1 MDNQQTPEAVMLTVQ
16 GQQWD
21 GWTEMSITRSLDAIA
36 GEFDLTVT
44 TQWSEAAPRT
54 IKEGLACTV
63 DIGSD
68 IVLTGYIDDF
78 IPSYDAENVSIRVMG
93 RDKTGDLV
101 DSSVV
106 HKSGQWKGVRLE
118 QLAREIA
125 QPYGISVIS
134 ETDTGDS
141 FPSVVLEQGETG
153 FELLDR
159 LAKQRGV
166 LLTSNASGN
175 LVITRASKRRA
186 SVALVLGENILAA
199 RGRFSWRERA
209 SQYIVKG
216 SSSAGGSTW
225 DDQPAKIIGG
235 RQVSIDD
242 NEINRYRPKIL
253 VNEDSLTV
261 GGAST
266 RGDWYKARMMGE
278 ANTTEITVAG
288 WRENGDTG
296 PLWQPNILTDIRDP
310 VQNLDTTWLI
320 KTVTFSEGDG
330 GRISVLAL
338 VPPESLDLPETKAKG
353 KGKKGS
359 KAKVTA
365 TWD

>member
-1 MDNQQTPEAVMLTVQ
+1 MENQQNADVVLLTVS
-16 GQQWD
+16 GLQWD
-21 GWTEMSITRSLDAIA
+21 GWTEMSITNSLDAIA

-44 TQWSEAAPRT
+44 TQWSDAAPRT

-63 DIGSD
+63 TIGED
-68 IVLTGYIDDF
+68 TVLTGYIDDF

-106 HKSGQWKGVRLE
+106 HKSGQWKGIRLE
-118 QLAREIA
+118 QLASEIA
-125 QPYGISVIS
+125 RPYGITVIN
-134 ETDTGDS
+134 ETHTGDA
-141 FPSVVLEQGETG
+141 FASVVLEQGETG

-166 LLTSNASGN
+166 LLTSNANGQ
-175 LVITRASKRRA
+175 LVITRASQKRA

-209 SQYIVKG
+209 SQYIIKG
-216 SSSAGGSTW
+216 STSAGGATW
-225 DDQPAKIIGG
+225 DDQPAAVVGG

-242 NEINRYRPKIL
+242 AEINRYRPKIL

-266 RGDWYKARMMGE
+266 RGEWYKSRMLGE
-278 ANTTEITVAG
+278 ANVTEITVAG
-288 WRENGDTG
+288 WREQGDVG
-296 PLWQPNILTDIRDP
+296 PLWQKNRLIDIRDP
-310 VQNLDTTWLI
+310 IQNLDTTWLI

-330 GRISVLAL
+330 GRITVLAL
-338 VPPESLDLPETKAKG
+338 VPPESLNLPESKE
-353 KGKKGS
+353 KGKKGK